1 MAAQARKH
9 LCNRLLAID
18 DLARAHLLEPDG
30 DLVPGGSLCS
40 EVKRG
45 SMCLH
50 ILGGRAGQLRV
61 S

>member
-1 MAAQARKH
+1 MAAQAREH

-30 DLVPGGSLCS
+30 DLVLGELSL
-40 EVKRG
+40 
-45 SMCLH
+45 
-50 ILGGRAGQLRV
+50 LGGQSGQLRV